1 MSRRKKICIYD
12 NPLLMKSLSLEQV
25 MTSQPN
31 TTSSTAK
38 THLQPS
44 ASNFGGSQTR
54 HARTFVLT
62 LNAGSSSLKFSLFDA
77 DSPLSQIAS
86 GAINGI
92 GSTLATFTL
101 KGMSG
106 EVLERAAVPAPD
118 PVSGLAYLL
127 DRLDQL
133 DLAVGANG
141 FAAVG
146 HRVVHGGPHYR
157 DPQRV
162 DSTMLAEL
170 RRIST
175 FNPVHLPCEIALM
188 EVIAEKFPQTVQVA
202 CFDTAFH
209 SQMPRVAKMLAIPRR
224 YEAMGVQR
232 YGFHGLSYAGLMEE
246 VERVAGTEAAKG
258 RVILAHLGQG
268 SSMAAVR
275 GGQGIDTSM
284 GFTPAAGLMMG
295 TRSGDLDPGLVSFL
309 AHTERM
315 SPAGFDHMINRESG
329 LLGVSEASSD
339 MQELIARETNDLRAA
354 EAVALFCYQAKKLIG
369 AYAAALGGLDTLVF
383 AGGIGENAPSVR
395 TRICQGLE
403 FLGLA
408 LDESRNAASE
418 EVISSDPSRVVVRV
432 IAANEEK
439 VIARSVC
446 SLLGLGSATGNG
458 NGEVQA

>member
-1 MSRRKKICIYD
+1 
-12 NPLLMKSLSLEQV
+12 

-31 TTSSTAK
+31 TTSRTAK
-38 THLQPS
+38 THLPPS
-44 ASNFGGSQTR
+44 ASVMGDSQPSR
-54 HARTFVLT
+54 ARTFVLT
-62 LNAGSSSLKFSLFDA
+62 LNAGSSSLKFALFDA
-77 DSPLSQIAS
+77 DSPLAQIVS
-86 GAINGI
+86 GAITGI

-101 KGMSG
+101 KDMAGG
-106 EVLERAAVPAPD
+106 PLERAAVSALD

-127 DRLDQL
+127 DRLE
-133 DLAVGANG
+133 AMVGSPG

-146 HRVVHGGPHYR
+146 HRVVHGGPRYR

-170 RRIST
+170 RRISA

-188 EVIAEKFPQTVQVA
+188 EMIAAKFPQTAQVA

-209 SQMPRVAKMLAIPRR
+209 SQMPRVAKMLTIPRR
-224 YEAMGVQR
+224 YEVMGVQR

-246 VERVAGTEAAKG
+246 VERAAGAEAAKG

-295 TRSGDLDPGLVSFL
+295 TRSGDLDPGLISFL

-329 LLGVSEASSD
+329 LLGVSETSSD
-339 MQELIARETNDLRAA
+339 MQELLSRETNDLRAA

-383 AGGIGENAPSVR
+383 AGGIGENAPLVR
-395 TRICQGLE
+395 TRICQGLQ
-403 FLGLA
+403 FLGLE
-408 LDESRNAASE
+408 LDEPRNAGDQ
-418 EVISSDPSRVVVRV
+418 EVISSNASRVVVRV
-432 IAANEEK
+432 IRTNEER

-446 SLLGLGSATGNG
+446 SVLGLGCATQ

>member
-1 MSRRKKICIYD
+1 
-12 NPLLMKSLSLEQV
+12 

-31 TTSSTAK
+31 TNSRTAK
-38 THLQPS
+38 THLPPS
-44 ASNFGGSQTR
+44 ASVMGDSQPSR
-54 HARTFVLT
+54 ARTFVLT
-62 LNAGSSSLKFSLFDA
+62 LNAGSSSLKFALFDA
-77 DSPLSQIAS
+77 DSPLSQIVS
-86 GAINGI
+86 GAITGI

-101 KGMSG
+101 KDMAGG
-106 EVLERAAVPAPD
+106 PLERAAVSALD

-127 DRLDQL
+127 DRLE
-133 DLAVGANG
+133 AMVGSNG

-146 HRVVHGGPHYR
+146 HRVVHGGPRYR

-170 RRIST
+170 RRISA

-188 EVIAEKFPQTVQVA
+188 EMIAAKFPQTAQVA

-209 SQMPRVAKMLAIPRR
+209 SQMPRVAKMLTIPRR
-224 YEAMGVQR
+224 YEVMGVQR

-246 VERVAGTEAAKG
+246 VERAAGAEAAKG

-295 TRSGDLDPGLVSFL
+295 TRSGDLDPGLISFL

-329 LLGVSEASSD
+329 LLGVSETSSD
-339 MQELIARETNDLRAA
+339 MQELLSRETNDLRAA

-383 AGGIGENAPSVR
+383 AGGIGENAPLVR
-395 TRICQGLE
+395 TRICQGLQ
-403 FLGLA
+403 FLGLE
-408 LDESRNAASE
+408 LDEPRNAGDQ
-418 EVISSDPSRVVVRV
+418 EVISSNASRVVVRV
-432 IAANEEK
+432 IRTNEER

-446 SLLGLGSATGNG
+446 SVLGLGCATQ

>member
-1 MSRRKKICIYD
+1 MGD
-12 NPLLMKSLSLEQV
+12 
-25 MTSQPN
+25 SQP
-31 TTSSTAK
+31 S
-38 THLQPS
+38 
-44 ASNFGGSQTR
+44 R
-54 HARTFVLT
+54 ARTFVLT
-62 LNAGSSSLKFSLFDA
+62 LNAGSSSLKFALFDA
-77 DSPLSQIAS
+77 DSPLSQIVS
-86 GAINGI
+86 GAITGI

-101 KGMSG
+101 KDMAGG
-106 EVLERAAVPAPD
+106 PLERAAVSALD

-127 DRLDQL
+127 DRLE
-133 DLAVGANG
+133 AMVGSNG

-146 HRVVHGGPHYR
+146 HRVVHGGPRYR

-170 RRIST
+170 RRISA

-188 EVIAEKFPQTVQVA
+188 EMIAAKFPQTAQVA

-209 SQMPRVAKMLAIPRR
+209 SQMPRVAKMLTIPRR
-224 YEAMGVQR
+224 YEVMGVQR

-246 VERVAGTEAAKG
+246 VERAAGAEAAKG

-295 TRSGDLDPGLVSFL
+295 TRSGDLDPGLISFL

-329 LLGVSEASSD
+329 LLGVSETSSD
-339 MQELIARETNDLRAA
+339 MQELLSRETNDLRAA
-354 EAVALFCYQAKKLIG
+354 ESVALFCYQAKKLIG

-383 AGGIGENAPSVR
+383 AGGIGENAPLVR
-395 TRICQGLE
+395 TRICQGLQ
-403 FLGLA
+403 FLGLE
-408 LDESRNAASE
+408 LDEPRNAGDQ
-418 EVISSDPSRVVVRV
+418 EVISSNASRVVVRV
-432 IAANEEK
+432 IRTNEER

-446 SLLGLGSATGNG
+446 SVLGLGCATQNG
-458 NGEVQA
+458 AVQA